1 MENLVA
7 YGSALFDYGNL
18 DLAYSTLKKAV
29 SLDGTHEKALYY
41 FGLVSGWVSISF
53 FFSSPLDP
61 SLRRSGNI
69 SSKGSS
75 LADRQELLLYCSM

>member
-41 FGLVSGWVSISF
+41 FGLVAGWVSISY
-53 FFSSPLDP
+53 FSLHH
-61 SLRRSGNI
+61 
-69 SSKGSS
+69 
-75 LADRQELLLYCSM
+75 